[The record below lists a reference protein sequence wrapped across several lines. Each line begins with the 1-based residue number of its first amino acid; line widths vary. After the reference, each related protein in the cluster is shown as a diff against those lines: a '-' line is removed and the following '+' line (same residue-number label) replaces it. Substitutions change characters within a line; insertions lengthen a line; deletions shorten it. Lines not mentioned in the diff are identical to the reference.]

1 MNIKNSYSLIKKF
14 TSFASKLFPFLMVDI
29 KGNLVIIVQNVL
41 KLISKTY
48 AGFCVILFFVVLG
61 GAGFVLFPIG
71 LILLISKLVVEDI
84 DKVILIGSLLCV
96 TGVVYI
102 IIAIIATYISFRL
115 INKLSQVNA
124 DDLLKK

>member
-1 MNIKNSYSLIKKF
+1 MNIKDSYSLIKKF
-14 TSFASKLFPFLMVDI
+14 TSYASKLFPFLMVDI
-29 KGNLVIIVQNVL
+29 KGNLVVIVLNIL

-48 AGFCVILFFVVLG
+48 ASFCVILLCVVVG

-71 LILLISKLVVEDI
+71 LILIISQLVVEDI

-115 INKLSQVNA
+115 INKLSEVNA